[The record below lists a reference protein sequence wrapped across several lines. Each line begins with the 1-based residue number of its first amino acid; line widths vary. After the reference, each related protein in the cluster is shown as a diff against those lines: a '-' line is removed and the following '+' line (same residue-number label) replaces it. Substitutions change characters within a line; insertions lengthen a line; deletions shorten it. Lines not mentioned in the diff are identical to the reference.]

1 MAKNKGNILLKNF
14 SGKIGD
20 LFYLK
25 NLGEDQYL
33 ITNPSRKSHKKTE
46 GEAANQNRFKRAQKY
61 GSNVIKNPEAKA
73 FYTPFR
79 TAKQAEYHIAQSD
92 KLIPPVIDSYDSSGY
107 KGLSGQPILIIATD
121 NVKVVEVTCTL
132 INAAGK
138 ILETGRAEE
147 TGIINQWMYY
157 GQKDHQL
164 EEGSR
169 LILHAF
175 DRPRNKAETIIP
187 LIA

>member
-14 SGKIGD
+14 AGKICD

-25 NLGEDQYL
+25 NVGEDQYL
-33 ITNPSRKSHKKTE
+33 IPNPSRKGHKKTE
-46 GEAANQNRFKRAQKY
+46 GEAENQNRFKRAQKY

-79 TAKQAEYHIAQSD
+79 TAKIAEYHVAQAD
-92 KLIPPVIDSYDSSGY
+92 KLIPPVIDSYDTSGY
-107 KGLSGQPILIIATD
+107 KGLSGEPILIIAID
-121 NVKVVEVTCTL
+121 NIKVVEVTCTL
-132 INAAGK
+132 ICPAGK

-147 TGIINQWMYY
+147 TGFINQWVYY

-164 EEGSR
+164 EEGTR
-169 LILHAF
+169 LVLQAF

-187 LIA
+187 VIA